1 MSKVFPIR
9 NDAACVFKWGW
20 NTFRLYNGKSS
31 SCHRVE
37 PVFVPLDQMDNFH
50 NTQEVLNDRKLMLDN
65 QWPVG
70 RGCEYCREVEIAGGV
85 SDRQYHNNIP
95 GLTPVDFDADAGTL
109 SVTPRVLEIYLNNTC
124 DLACVYCL
132 PHFSSKINDELN
144 RYGPLPGT
152 QVVNLTRHTD
162 HRSYFDH
169 LLTWLGKN
177 SSKLVRLSVQ
187 GGEPFL
193 QREFFE
199 MMDYI
204 ETLDNPELELTVNSN
219 LNADTEV
226 FEKFIPR
233 IRRMLVD
240 RRIKRFDFTASID
253 CWGPQ
258 QEFVRYGLD
267 LEKWQRNFEYI
278 LQHKWLY
285 ITAGHAITALSIGT
299 MPKMQEILNGYMAQ
313 GHRINQTFHYVDG
326 PYQDILDP
334 TIFGGEFFKDTLAQ
348 ILAVVPDQTDQQRRA
363 KDRMIG
369 IADYIIKSK
378 PSPERLVKLHSA
390 LDQFDQRRGTNWRSL
405 FPEINNYF
413 IENGIS
419 NVV

>member
-50 NTQEVLNDRKLMLDN
+50 NTPEVINDRKLMLDN
-65 QWPVG
+65 QWPTG
-70 RGCEYCREVEIAGGV
+70 RGCEYCRDVELAGGI

-95 GLTPVDFDADAGTL
+95 GLTPLDFESGNL

-152 QVVNLTRHTD
+152 KVVNLTRHQD

-267 LEKWQRNFEYI
+267 LERWKRNFEYI

-285 ITAGHAITALSIGT
+285 ITAGHAITSLSIST
-299 MPKMQEILNGYMAQ
+299 MVEMQRVLNGYMEQ

-334 TIFGGEFFKDTLAQ
+334 AIFGGEFFKDDLEE
-348 ILAVVPDQTDQQRRA
+348 ILAMVPDQTDQQRRA

-378 PSPERLVKLHSA
+378 PNSERLIKLHSA
-390 LDQFDQRRGTNWRSL
+390 LDQFDLRRGTQWREL
-405 FPEINNYF
+405 FPEVDRYF
-413 IENGIS
+413 IENNIS